1 MNKKHWVA
9 SVCAVLTVS
18 ASLVAHADLK
28 LGALYPFSGSLAL
41 LGDESYRG
49 LEIAIAERNA
59 SGGLK
64 GEQIKLL
71 KADAV
76 DAGQAVGAA
85 RKLTSVENVT
95 AVFGSYSSAL
105 AFAATQV
112 TELAGVPY
120 FELGAVSDNIT
131 ERDLKYVMRSN
142 PTARN
147 FAEGTITAITD
158 VAAPALDIDPQKLK
172 VAIIHED
179 ALYGTT
185 IANFQKKI
193 AQEKGLNV
201 VEVLP
206 YSAKAVDLSSLI
218 LRLKG
223 SQADVV
229 LQTSYQND
237 TTLFFRQI
245 REAGFKPKAVIGAGG
260 GYSMQDTLK
269 VVGAENM
276 EGILDVDFPQFQT
289 NEAGAPGIAAF
300 ARAYK
305 ERYGTDPR
313 SGHSLMNYVGAKIFL
328 DAMESSESLDADAIR
343 ASVSRVDI
351 AVGNTA
357 AGVGAKFAD
366 NGQNERAST
375 AIMQWQD
382 GVLKTVYPES
392 AAVAK
397 VRFIDPQ

>member
-1 MNKKHWVA
+1 MNKKNWLTSA
-9 SVCAVLTVS
+9 CAVLTIS
-18 ASLVAHADLK
+18 TCFATHADIK
-28 LGALYPFSGSLAL
+28 LGALYPLSGSLAL

-49 LEIAIAERNA
+49 LEIAVAERNA

-112 TELAGVPY
+112 TEMAGVPY

-131 ERDLKYVMRSN
+131 ERDLKYVVRSN
-142 PTARN
+142 PTAKN
-147 FAEGTITAITD
+147 FAEGTITAITKI
-158 VAAPALDIDPQKLK
+158 VGPTLNIEPKQLK
-172 VAIIHED
+172 IAIIHED

-185 IANFQKKI
+185 IASFQKQFAKE
-193 AQEKGLNV
+193 QGLNV

-206 YSAKAVDLSSLI
+206 YSAKAIDLSSLI

-289 NEAGAPGIAAF
+289 NEAGAPGIGAF
-300 ARAYK
+300 AKAYK
-305 ERYGTDPR
+305 DRYGTDPR
-313 SGHSLMNYVGAKIFL
+313 SGHSLINYVGAKIFL

-343 ASVSRVDI
+343 ASVSKIDI
-351 AVGNTA
+351 PVGQTA
-357 AGVGAKFAD
+357 AGIGAKFAA

-392 AAVAK
+392 AAVTKA
-397 VRFIDPQ
+397 RFTEHQ